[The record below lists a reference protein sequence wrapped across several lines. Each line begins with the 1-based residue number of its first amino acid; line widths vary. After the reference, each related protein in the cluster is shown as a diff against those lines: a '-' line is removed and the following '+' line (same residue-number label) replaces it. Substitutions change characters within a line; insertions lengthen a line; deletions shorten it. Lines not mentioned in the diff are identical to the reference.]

1 MVLINENTVM
11 SYYLEL
17 MKNDKITFLAGK
29 EEVKITLEKMIK
41 KMQATEEI
49 HDKIQ
54 EAKELWKLLFE
65 HSMTFLDQDKQGFDE
80 IFKYFDEFVNFEEL
94 IFASDS
100 FYRDHTLHCLW
111 VYFLGEYIFHEPEFS
126 FLLKN
131 FNRKYRV
138 PEHICNY
145 FTDLEAPS
153 IFGEMCV
160 IMQSIAQILRYEDA
174 TRCII
179 ALTHDLGYPLKKI
192 AKINKSIGK
201 ILPFFSISR
210 FDQFTFQFETIQ
222 QIYIENLLE
231 LLSYKIALELDMGDL
246 PYDERQSVFEL
257 INRLIQ
263 LMDKLQNLED
273 PEEELFLSLKTDLK
287 SVNEKEADVL
297 RRIFTVKASLQKNVS
312 AILRYSNDFEKYKH
326 GILSSYLLMKTLNS
340 FSDLRINTNLPTNLP
355 VSEIDIPSI
364 NSKLNILSAIADHTS
379 QGFQIT
385 DITSYS
391 EMLVLFDEIE
401 EFSRLSR
408 ANQFRQFIN
417 EFCKTDIGVENGY
430 LKIDFIFDDPNVA
443 ELDPEISFKDKCMK
457 FMSFFDIENLNEDIK
472 IKFRCIGKLPNNK
485 NIYEVII
492 KRGLF
497 KISINDKDINPADY
511 LKTKETI
518 ST

>member
-1 MVLINENTVM
+1 MVLINENIVM

-17 MKNDKITFLAGK
+17 MKNDEINFLIGK
-29 EEVKITLEKMIK
+29 EEAKKTLEKQIK

-54 EAKELWKLLFE
+54 EAKKIWKLLFE
-65 HSMTFLDQDKQGFDE
+65 HSMTFLDKDKQGYDE
-80 IFKYFDEFVNFEEL
+80 LFKYFDEFVNFEEL

-111 VYFLGEYIFHEPEFS
+111 VYFLGEYVFHKPEFG
-126 FLLKN
+126 FLLQN
-131 FNRKYRV
+131 FNRHLRI
-138 PEHICNY
+138 PEHVCKY
-145 FTDLEAPS
+145 FEALEAPN
-153 IFGEMCV
+153 IFGGICV
-160 IMQSIAQILRYEDA
+160 VLQSIAQMLHYEDSS
-174 TRCII
+174 RCII

-231 LLSYKIALELDMGDL
+231 LLSFSISLEVDMGDL
-246 PYDERQSVFEL
+246 PYEERQSVLEL
-257 INRLIQ
+257 INRLNQ
-263 LMDKLQNLED
+263 LTDTLLNLQD
-273 PEEELFLSLKTDLK
+273 PDEELFEKMKNDLK
-287 SVNEKEADVL
+287 SVTDKEADVL
-297 RRIFTVKASLQKNVS
+297 RRIYTVKATLQKNVS
-312 AILRYSNDFEKYKH
+312 AILRFSNDFENYKH

-340 FSDLRINTNLPTNLP
+340 FSNLRINTNLPINLP
-355 VSEIDIPSI
+355 VTEIDIPSI
-364 NSKLNILSAIADHTS
+364 NSKLSILRAIANHTS

-385 DITSYS
+385 DITTYS

-401 EFSRLSR
+401 EFSRISR

-417 EFCKTDIGVENGY
+417 EFCKTDIGVEDGY

-443 ELDPEISFKDKCMK
+443 DLDPEISFRDKCMK
-457 FMSFFDIENLNEDIK
+457 FMNFFDIENLNDNIK

-492 KRGLF
+492 ERGLIE
-497 KISINDKDINPADY
+497 ISINGEGVNPAEY
-511 LKTKETI
+511 LKTKE
-518 ST
+518 